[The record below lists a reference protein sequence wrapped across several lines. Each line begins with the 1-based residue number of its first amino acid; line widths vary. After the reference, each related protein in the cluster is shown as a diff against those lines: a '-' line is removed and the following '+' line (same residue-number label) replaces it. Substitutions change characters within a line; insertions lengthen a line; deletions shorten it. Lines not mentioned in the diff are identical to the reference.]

1 MAVRAVKGT
10 LFSTVAQERDT
21 AVRPHGVDG
30 WEGGGP
36 KDVRLGLGARPSGKA
51 LGREEDPTCD
61 DVLNGTILPL
71 INGPVLL
78 GLAPPQ
84 LCN

>member
-10 LFSTVAQERDT
+10 LFSTVAQERDIV
-21 AVRPHGVDG
+21 VRPR
-30 WEGGGP
+30 GGG
-36 KDVRLGLGARPSGKA
+36 VGGESRVHGGLGE
-51 LGREEDPTCD
+51 LGPCPGPRKEKGPTCD

-71 INGPVLL
+71 VHGPVLL

>member
-1 MAVRAVKGT
+1 M
-10 LFSTVAQERDT
+10 
-21 AVRPHGVDG
+21 VRPHGVR
-30 WEGGGP
+30 EGGKPRVYGWVLGIWAQCPGP
-36 KDVRLGLGARPSGKA
+36 RKKG
-51 LGREEDPTCD
+51 PTCD

-71 INGPVLL
+71 VHRPVLL

>member
-1 MAVRAVKGT
+1 MKGT

-21 AVRPHGVDG
+21 VVRPHGGGVEESPGDMVG
-30 WEGGGP
+30 FWELGP
-36 KDVRLGLGARPSGKA
+36 VS
-51 LGREEDPTCD
+51 REEKGPTCD

-71 INGPVLL
+71 VHRPVLL

>member
-10 LFSTVAQERDT
+10 LFSTVAQERDSGQ
-21 AVRPHGVDG
+21 APWG
-30 WEGGGP
+30 W
-36 KDVRLGLGARPSGKA
+36 GAGPSGQA
-51 LGREEDPTCD
+51 PGRAGPTCD

-71 INGPVLL
+71 VNGPVLL

-84 LCN
+84 FCN

>member
-1 MAVRAVKGT
+1 MG
-10 LFSTVAQERDT
+10 SE
-21 AVRPHGVDG
+21 
-30 WEGGGP
+30 EEGP
-36 KDVRLGLGARPSGKA
+36 KGYGWGLGAGPSGQEPGTEK
-51 LGREEDPTCD
+51 GPTCD

-71 INGPVLL
+71 VNRPVLL